1 MRRALSFTFGLALA
15 ASGLTVIPAAAE
27 TPLWVTHVQHF
38 PGGISD
44 GVRAKL
50 TAAALTGGG
59 RGASGGSLRNVQ
71 INDAPNPDLPPDQ
84 KATASDPNHPMTA
97 VASGND

>member
-1 MRRALSFTFGLALA
+1 MRRALSVAFGLALA

-44 GVRAKL
+44 GVRAK
-50 TAAALTGGG
+50 
-59 RGASGGSLRNVQ
+59 
-71 INDAPNPDLPPDQ
+71 
-84 KATASDPNHPMTA
+84 
-97 VASGND
+97 